1 MAGYNAYNAKDLKD
15 VILRRLG
22 APITNV
28 EVTEDQI
35 YDCIQRALELF
46 GEYHFNGLNKGYMT
60 FYIPT
65 KEEKDKVPEAMYN
78 MYTKGLFDLAGK
90 NVFAITQIIRTN
102 IGSITS
108 MDGNATY
115 PWFTD
120 FLLGMAGI
128 NGGMGGACNKW
139 YGPNAFGADLGYFT
153 QLMQYWSMMQDLIS
167 PLPDYWF
174 NDATG
179 QLKVMGNFIPGDL
192 IVVEV
197 FVKSY
202 VDVEKSIGNVAG
214 YGYAGPGN
222 QSSFEQIYQNPDLAV
237 TGQHAGEDLA
247 IRQGSYNNRWVKD
260 YATTLVKELNGQIL
274 AKHQG
279 MLLPGGI
286 TVDGV
291 RLIEEAQREKE
302 ALRAELDLLDPP
314 FGILIG

>member
-1 MAGYNAYNAKDLKD
+1 MAGYNANNAKELKD

-22 APITNV
+22 APIVNV
-28 EVTEDQI
+28 EVTQDQI

-46 GEYHFNGLNKGYMT
+46 GEYHFDGLNKAYMA
-60 FYIPT
+60 YYVPR
-65 KEEKDKVPEAMYN
+65 KEEKDEFDPKIYEMHS
-78 MYTKGLFDLAGK
+78 KGMFDLSGK
-90 NVFAITQIIRTN
+90 SVFAVTQIIRTN

-120 FLLGMAGI
+120 FLMGMAGI

-139 YGPNAFGADLGYFT
+139 YGPNAFGADLAYFT

-174 NDATG
+174 NDNTG
-179 QLKVMGNFIPGDL
+179 QLKVMGNFVGGDL

-214 YGYAGPGN
+214 YGYAGPAEYN
-222 QSSFEQIYQNPDLAV
+222 SFESIYDNPNKAL
-237 TGQHAGEDLA
+237 TGQRAGEDMP
-247 IRQGSYNNRWVKD
+247 IKQGSYNNRWVKD
-260 YATTLVKELNGQIL
+260 YATCLVKELNGQIL

-279 MLLPGGI
+279 MMLPGGI
-286 TVDGV
+286 TVDGI
-291 RLIEEAQREKE
+291 RLIEEARLEKE
-302 ALRAELDLLDPP
+302 TLRQELDLLDPP